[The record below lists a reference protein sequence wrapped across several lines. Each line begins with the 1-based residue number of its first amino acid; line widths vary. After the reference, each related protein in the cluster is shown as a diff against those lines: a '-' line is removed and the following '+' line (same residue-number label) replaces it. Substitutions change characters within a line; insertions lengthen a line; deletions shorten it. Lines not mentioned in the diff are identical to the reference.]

1 MVEWGHWRT
10 PVRPSFYLDRSISI
24 VQWGGSAHALRELLL
39 AAGVGLVLRAA
50 GGSITHEPPAA
61 PANPIAATA
70 DYVVQPGDTL
80 WSVARRLQPEGDV
93 RPVVDRLV
101 AERGSS
107 GLAVGEVIHIREAS

>member
-1 MVEWGHWRT
+1 MQGA
-10 PVRPSFYLDRSISI
+10 D
-24 VQWGGSAHALRELLL
+24 
-39 AAGVGLVLRAA
+39 VLRGFLPESLKIKSAVAA
-50 GGSITHEPPAA
+50 EELIRTIDPKAAAAAEAEKAMRALANPTAAA